1 MKILGIDSTA
11 KTASVGITEDNKVI
25 DHILVNQ
32 GLTHSETL
40 LPLIDNILKKN
51 NLTID
56 DMDAFAVNNGPGSFT
71 GVRIG
76 VAVVKG
82 LAFKSHK
89 PCFEVSTLDSIA
101 YNCKSKEG
109 MVVSVIDAR
118 RNQMYNALYT
128 SNGDSLTRLTEDRS
142 LLIEDLYKDIKDY
155 SGKVYIVGDGQENVK
170 AYFES
175 NNMSQDNFIYPEY
188 LENLQKGSNTALIAY
203 NNLNKKKTGEE
214 ILPSYLKLPQAEQE
228 LRKKRGL

>member
-1 MKILGIDSTA
+1 
-11 KTASVGITEDNKVI
+11 VI

-40 LPLIDNILKKN
+40 MPLIDEILKKN
-51 NLTID
+51 HLSID
-56 DMDAFAVNNGPGSFT
+56 DIDAFAVNNGPGSFT

-82 LAFKSHK
+82 LAFKNNK

-101 YNCKSKEG
+101 YNCKSNVG
-109 MVVSVIDAR
+109 MVAAVIDAR

-128 SNGDSLTRLTEDRS
+128 SDGNTLTKITDDRS
-142 LLIEDLYKDIKDY
+142 LLIDDLYNEIKNY
-155 SGKVYIVGDGQENVK
+155 SGDVYIAGDGQENVK
-170 AYFES
+170 NYFL
-175 NNMSQDNFIYPEY
+175 NNDMMEENFYFPEY
-188 LENLQKGSNTALIAY
+188 LDNLQKGSNTALIAFE
-203 NNLNKKKTGEE
+203 NLDKQKTGEE

-228 LRKKRGL
+228 LKKKRSLK